1 MKKLVLLF
9 VVAYAINSDLNAQTI
24 TNHPTIDSVDV
35 KYTSSGTMNI
45 GNISGIPLVTFTLK
59 DLSNISKVYLKIKD
73 KSNNNIIYQVNYN
86 INNPIVVNNQQK
98 LMFERSNNKVFIS
111 SGSILPLKPYE
122 YELKTENAQN
132 VQTQVFLITK

>member
-1 MKKLVLLF
+1 MKKLVFLF
-9 VVAYAINSDLNAQTI
+9 VIAYAINSDLNAQTI

-59 DLSNISKVYLKIKD
+59 DLNNISKVYLKIKD

-111 SGSILPLKPYE
+111 TGSLLQLKPYE

-132 VQTQVFLITK
+132 VQSQVFLITK

>member
-1 MKKLVLLF
+1 MKKLVFLF

-24 TNHPTIDSVDV
+24 TNHPTIDSVEV
-35 KYTSSGTMNI
+35 KYTSSGTINI
-45 GNISGIPLVTFTLK
+45 GDISGIPLVTFTLK
-59 DLSNISKVYLKIKD
+59 DMNNISKIFLKIKD
-73 KSNNNIIYQVNYN
+73 KSTNNIIYQVNYN

-111 SGSILPLKPYE
+111 TGSLLPLKPYE